1 MNALISTLEQAVAEG
16 KLLPASLENI
26 QLLMRGTQDPVVPAT
41 IGELVDKGEWTE
53 LNNRFYNLEEA
64 GGGDQHLFLS
74 PAGAYAFDL
83 TLVDGVIQWGPRPLR
98 AVINGEVKPWPSR

>member
-41 IGELVDKGEWTE
+41 IGSMGGVKIDLDTHV
-53 LNNRFYNLEEA
+53 LNQDGAAIPGLYA
-64 GGGDQHLFLS
+64 
-74 PAGAYAFDL
+74 AGAVANGDFFYQTYPASGTSIQFCFTTGRIAGQQAAAF
-83 TLVDGVIQWGPRPLR
+83 QP
-98 AVINGEVKPWPSR
+98 